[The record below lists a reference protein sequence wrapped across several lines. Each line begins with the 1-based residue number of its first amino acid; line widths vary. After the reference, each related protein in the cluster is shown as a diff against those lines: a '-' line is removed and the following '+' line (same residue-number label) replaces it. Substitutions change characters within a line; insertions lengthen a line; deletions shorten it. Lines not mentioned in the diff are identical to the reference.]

1 MIREALLKLVERKN
15 LTKDE
20 AKESMTEIMQGKTTP
35 SQLSAFIT
43 ALRMKGEVVDEI
55 TGCAEAMRNAAL
67 HLKIN
72 ADTIVDTCGTGG
84 DKTNTFNISTA
95 VAFIASGGG
104 LTVAKHGNR
113 CVSSQCGSADVLE
126 HSGINLNAKPEKVKE
141 CIEKIG
147 IGFLFAPLYHPAM
160 KYALPTRK
168 EIGIR
173 TIFNILGPLTNPAG
187 ANVQLLGVYSPDLT
201 EMLANVLKNL
211 GTKSALVV
219 HGEGFDEIS
228 LTGKTSV
235 AELKEGKVKTYNI
248 QPEDFGI
255 KRANKN
261 DLLGADVDKNVH
273 IMKAVLK
280 GEKGPYR
287 DIVLLNS
294 GALFFIA
301 GKANDI
307 KAGIKLAENAIDS
320 GNALKKLEQLIK
332 LTNE

>member
-15 LTKDE
+15 LTEDE
-20 AKESMTEIMQGKTTP
+20 AEEAMSEIMGGETTP

-67 HLKIN
+67 HLDIN
-72 ADTIVDTCGTGG
+72 EDTIVDTCGTGG
-84 DKTNTFNISTA
+84 DKTNTFNISTV
-95 VAFIASGGG
+95 VAFVAAGGG

-113 CVSSQCGSADVLE
+113 SVSSQCGSADVLE
-126 HSGINLNAKPEKVKE
+126 RSGVNLNAKPEKVKE

-147 IGFLFAPLYHPAM
+147 IGFLFAPMYHPAM
-160 KYALPTRK
+160 KHAVPTRK

-187 ANVQLLGVYSPDLT
+187 ANVQLLGVYSPALT

-228 LTGKTSV
+228 LAGKTSV
-235 AELKEGKVKTYNI
+235 AELKDGKVKTYKI
-248 QPEDFGI
+248 QPEDFGL
-255 KRANKN
+255 KKATRN
-261 DLLGADVDKNVH
+261 DLLGADADKNTQ
-273 IMKAVLK
+273 IMKDVLDGK
-280 GEKGPYR
+280 KGPCR
-287 DIVLLNS
+287 DIVILNC
-294 GALFFIA
+294 GALLYIS
-301 GKANDI
+301 GKAKDI
-307 KAGIKLAENAIDS
+307 RAGIKLAENAIDS
-320 GNALKKLEQLIK
+320 GNARKKLEDLIK
-332 LTNE
+332 LTN